1 MSDIFSNVLNSASN
15 AVHDL
20 GKSTIGKMAETAVA
34 AYFMG
39 PAGLDLGA
47 EGGALEGIST
57 AGLGGLAGGAVTLLN
72 GGNIGQAVTNG
83 MLAYGVGSLMGSPTT
98 SSSTPSMVEPDT
110 NTIPGSGASTPS
122 NPYMSPTPTAPAPV
136 INPEATPNYGPDPY
150 GPPPSYTGQGFPAA
164 QTPVQAATPTAVSQA
179 ITPVDPAVA
188 AAQRLGTPGSGGALD
203 IGFGPGNMSP
213 QGTTGGGV
221 WNTIKNAYTN
231 ASPYQVAGAGALGL
245 MALKSAAKPNSVSPA
260 KIPTQYINRYNY
272 NPYSQQMTLAAR
284 IPACQFSAATGGI
297 VALNQ
302 GGPAYQGYAHGG
314 IARRFDAGGST
325 DPNINA
331 TYTPQQISDYIA
343 QNNLSGDALTAAE
356 NQFGVTQQQV
366 NYANALNSPLAASDP
381 FAATVASADTA
392 NNIPVSVG
400 VQNEAATGSPYT
412 SYTGQQM
419 GNYIQQTGLNTSDP
433 AALAAAE
440 AATHADPAAVQAYLA
455 SINNP
460 YSAQSLANPAA
471 ANVSSFDAQLGT
483 KGATTDINNAVYAAQ
498 LAAGVPGGTSNSTV
512 ANTQIAKEM
521 DTWGV
526 DPAAMGAA
534 VGMTTAQIQALYN
547 QVNPNGRY
555 STVQQNNGG
564 GTTINPN
571 GTVTESP
578 VEPGIPAGGWTG
590 MANLKNEY
598 TARGGS
604 LGYTNAAPT
613 SMDQFNQEFNTM
625 TGGSAAAYNFLMGNT
640 TQPKTPYTP
649 TGQVAIPYATAVMG
663 SKAYIKDPNT
673 GNYVLGQVGAKD
685 SKGNPI
691 IGSNGVPVNATYDPA
706 TGYYIDA
713 TGNMYTNQGVNISS
727 GSSGSSGS
735 STANTSNSSKVGTSI
750 NVNGG
755 KAVYDPISSLYV
767 LNGQYYNA
775 DGSPNSYVANANA
788 KAGGLMALA
797 HGGRIRGYAG
807 DAGSLVNNASEAYEN
822 SNLNEAG
829 AYQNDPLEAFYK
841 TVPSSVMRTPT
852 GAGLAAAL
860 YSPALNVGD
869 QQQMDAIRQ
878 QMHSPTSQYVNG
890 RMRHTMGMAA
900 GGMSVGHLGGYS
912 DGGRLLRGPGDGVS
926 DSIPATIGSNNP
938 EPARL
943 ADGEFVVPARI
954 VSELG
959 NGSTEA
965 GARQLY
971 KMMDRIQ
978 AARSRTVG
986 KDRVATD
993 TNAAKYL
1000 PV

>member
-1 MSDIFSNVLNSASN
+1 MSS
-15 AVHDL
+15 
-20 GKSTIGKMAETAVA
+20 
-34 AYFMG
+34 
-39 PAGLDLGA
+39 
-47 EGGALEGIST
+47 
-57 AGLGGLAGGAVTLLN
+57 
-72 GGNIGQAVTNG
+72 
-83 MLAYGVGSLMGSPTT
+83 
-98 SSSTPSMVEPDT
+98 
-110 NTIPGSGASTPS
+110 ASTPIQ
-122 NPYMSPTPTAPAPV
+122 YAPAPSLPKGV
-136 INPEATPNYGPDPY
+136 GGNTGP
-150 GPPPSYTGQGFPAA
+150 
-164 QTPVQAATPTAVSQA
+164 
-179 ITPVDPAVA
+179 
-188 AAQRLGTPGSGGALD
+188 
-203 IGFGPGNMSP
+203 
-213 QGTTGGGV
+213 
-221 WNTIKNAYTN
+221 
-231 ASPYQVAGAGALGL
+231 
-245 MALKSAAKPNSVSPA
+245 SV
-260 KIPTQYINRYNY
+260 Y
-272 NPYSQQMTLAAR
+272 
-284 IPACQFSAATGGI
+284 
-297 VALNQ
+297 
-302 GGPAYQGYAHGG
+302 
-314 IARRFDAGGST
+314 
-325 DPNINA
+325 
-331 TYTPQQISDYIA
+331 
-343 QNNLSGDALTAAE
+343 
-356 NQFGVTQQQV
+356 
-366 NYANALNSPLAASDP
+366 
-381 FAATVASADTA
+381 
-392 NNIPVSVG
+392 
-400 VQNEAATGSPYT
+400 
-412 SYTGQQM
+412 
-419 GNYIQQTGLNTSDP
+419 
-433 AALAAAE
+433 
-440 AATHADPAAVQAYLA
+440 
-455 SINNP
+455 
-460 YSAQSLANPAA
+460 
-471 ANVSSFDAQLGT
+471 
-483 KGATTDINNAVYAAQ
+483 
-498 LAAGVPGGTSNSTV
+498 
-512 ANTQIAKEM
+512 
-521 DTWGV
+521 
-526 DPAAMGAA
+526 
-534 VGMTTAQIQALYN
+534 
-547 QVNPNGRY
+547 
-555 STVQQNNGG
+555 GG